1 MEISLYTGNVLAVDD
16 DQDLLAL
23 MRSSLKRKGF
33 HVDISVNGE
42 DLYQLIKMHYPD
54 VILLDIQMDGVNGGD
69 LCKKLKQDP
78 ATSHIPIIMLSANT
92 NLAEVTKSCGADD
105 YLPKPFNIDEME
117 RHILKLVA

>member
-16 DQDLLAL
+16 DQDLLSL

-42 DLYQLIKMHYPD
+42 DLNQLIKEHYPD
-54 VILLDIQMDGVNGGD
+54 VIILDIQMDGVDGGD
-69 LCKKLKQDP
+69 LCKKLKDDP
-78 ATSHIPIIMLSANT
+78 ATAHIPIIMLSANT
-92 NLAEVTKSCGADD
+92 NLAEVTKDCGADD
-105 YLPKPFNIDEME
+105 FLPKPFNMDEME